1 MSAPTA
7 EARERFTHDAT
18 AFPGVS
24 ALPNRDQT
32 YYRHLCLLIILLLP
46 LAGCMTVSRPQYRAD
61 QSSAAEVPGF
71 PGVRSYLDEGS
82 SSWEDAF
89 DWQPA
94 AAQGDVNY
102 LMISGGGA
110 GGAFS
115 AGVLSAW
122 TKTGKRPR
130 FDIVSGVSTG
140 ALIAPFAFLGSSYDD
155 LIAHLYTSGV
165 AKNLVDRRLLPNQ
178 MLGKSLLR
186 GRTLRSM
193 VDQYITQDVLDAV
206 AREHRN
212 GRRLLVLTSNLDSQR
227 AVVWNMGAIA
237 ASGRPG
243 ALQLFRDV
251 LVASASIPGVYP
263 PVLIKAQ
270 AGDRH
275 FQELHS
281 DGGSSSQILT
291 FPSTVLAS
299 ASHAPRSK
307 ARKLNIFVLVNNAL
321 MPEFSNTSER
331 TLPVM
336 ARAYATLIKAQ
347 ERDALMALYGWA
359 RRTGATFHAASID
372 CQIPYDIADPFNDRY
387 MRAVFT
393 LGARETLN
401 GTLWNDVPLFTTATS
416 NPECQ
421 SVPTQLSKL

>member
-1 MSAPTA
+1 
-7 EARERFTHDAT
+7 
-18 AFPGVS
+18 
-24 ALPNRDQT
+24 
-32 YYRHLCLLIILLLP
+32 
-46 LAGCMTVSRPQYRAD
+46 MTTSRPQYRAD
-61 QSSAAEVPGF
+61 QSFTAQVPGF
-71 PGVRSYLDEGS
+71 PGVRSYLDES
-82 SSWEDAF
+82 PKSWEDAF
-89 DWQPA
+89 DWRPA
-94 AAQGDVNY
+94 ATQEDVNY

-122 TKTGKRPR
+122 TKTGTRPQ

-155 LIAHLYTSGV
+155 LIARLYTSGV

-186 GRTLRSM
+186 GQTLRSM
-193 VDQYITQDVLDAV
+193 VDRYITQDVFDAI

-237 ASGRPG
+237 TSGRPD

-251 LVASASIPGVYP
+251 LVASASIPGIYP

-275 FQELHS
+275 FEELHS
-281 DGGSSSQILT
+281 DGGSTSQILT

-299 ASHAPRSK
+299 ESHMPRPK
-307 ARKLNIFVLVNNAL
+307 IRKFNIFVLVNNAL

-347 ERDALMALYGWA
+347 ERDALMALYGWT
-359 RRTGATFHAASID
+359 RRTGATFHVASID
-372 CQIPYDIADPFNDRY
+372 CQIPYDIADPFNDGY
-387 MRAVFT
+387 MRAVFN
-393 LGARETLN
+393 LGTRETLN
-401 GTLWNDVPLFTTATS
+401 GTLWNEFPLFTATTS

-421 SVPTQLSKL
+421 TMPSSPLAVAVP

>member
-1 MSAPTA
+1 
-7 EARERFTHDAT
+7 
-18 AFPGVS
+18 
-24 ALPNRDQT
+24 LPNRSQA
-32 YYRHLCLLIILLLP
+32 YRKSLCLLIILLLP
-46 LAGCMTVSRPQYRAD
+46 LAGCMTASRPQYRAD
-61 QSSAAEVPGF
+61 QSAAAEVPGF

-82 SSWEDAF
+82 RSWEDAF

-94 AAQGDVNY
+94 AAQEDVNY

-155 LIAHLYTSGV
+155 LIARLYTSGV

-186 GRTLRSM
+186 GQTLRNM
-193 VDQYITQDVLDAV
+193 VDQYITQDVFDAI

-227 AVVWNMGAIA
+227 AVVWNMGTIA
-237 ASGRPG
+237 TSGRPG

-263 PVLIKAQ
+263 PVLIKVQ

-299 ASHAPRSK
+299 AWHAPR
-307 ARKLNIFVLVNNAL
+307 AQTRRLNIFVLVNNAL

-359 RRTGATFHAASID
+359 RRTGATFHVASID

-387 MRAVFT
+387 MRTVFD

-401 GTLWNDVPLFTTATS
+401 GTLWNDAPLFTAATS

-421 SVPTQLSKL
+421 SVPSPLVAVAAQSSSN

>member
-1 MSAPTA
+1 M
-7 EARERFTHDAT
+7 
-18 AFPGVS
+18 
-24 ALPNRDQT
+24 PNRSQA
-32 YYRHLCLLIILLLP
+32 YRRHLCLLIILLLP
-46 LAGCMTVSRPQYRAD
+46 LAGCMTTSRPQYRAD

-71 PGVRSYLDEGS
+71 PGIRSYLDEGS
-82 SSWEDAF
+82 KSWEEAF

-94 AAQGDVNY
+94 AAQENVNY

-122 TKTGKRPR
+122 TKTGARPR

-165 AKNLVDRRLLPNQ
+165 AKNLIDRRLLPNQ

-186 GRTLRSM
+186 GQTLRNM
-193 VDQYITQDVLDAV
+193 VDQYITQDVFDAV
-206 AREHRN
+206 AREHRS

-237 ASGRPG
+237 TSGRPD

-251 LVASASIPGVYP
+251 LVASASIPGIYP

-275 FQELHS
+275 FEELHS

-291 FPSTVLAS
+291 FPSMVLAS
-299 ASHAPRSK
+299 ASHAPRPK

-321 MPEFSNTSER
+321 MPEFSNSSER

-347 ERDALMALYGWA
+347 ERDALMALYGWSH
-359 RRTGATFHAASID
+359 RNGAAFHVASID
-372 CQIPYDIADPFNDRY
+372 CQIPYDMADPFNDRY
-387 MRAVFT
+387 MRTVFN
-393 LGARETLN
+393 LGTRETLN
-401 GTLWNDVPLFTTATS
+401 GTLWSDVPLFTAATS

-421 SVPTQLSKL
+421 TVPSSSVAMSAQALPN